1 MLEYI
6 RGTLTE
12 AGPLKAV
19 VEINGHGYKLH
30 IPFSNYSKLPALGKE
45 ALFYISTVIREDAHK
60 LYGFVTRQERNL
72 FEQFIE
78 VSGIGAKTALS
89 LVGHIDAS
97 DLQMAISQANVNLIC
112 KVPGVGKKTAERLI
126 IDMRD
131 KFKKTEGMTADT
143 PHEGGGGVVS
153 DAISALVNLGYQPL
167 LAQNAVK
174 KALSQSKNEPDLAKL
189 ITSALRS
196 I

>member
-12 AGPLKAV
+12 ASPLKAV
-19 VEINGHGYKLH
+19 VEINGLGYKLY

-45 ALFYISTVIREDAHK
+45 ALLYVSTIIREDAHK

-78 VSGIGAKTALS
+78 VSGIGPKTALS
-89 LVGHIDAS
+89 LVGHIDAG

-131 KFKKTEGMTADT
+131 KFKKTEGMVPGA
-143 PHEGGGGVVS
+143 PHQEGGVIS

-174 KALSQSKNEPDLAKL
+174 KALSQSKEEPDLAKL
-189 ITSALRS
+189 ITSALKA